1 MLMFNSRMLV
11 LLLLIPAL
19 AGPILPEKIVLSI
32 LLIILLVFAASRKV
46 SLAINDVDFETSIF
60 NTLLFASVVY
70 FSTFFGVP
78 ESIVL
83 AALFIV
89 AAYEFKG
96 VSLQNIGVFT
106 VFGLAYFLY
115 YHQVT
120 STPIDYNM
128 LFFLSLIGG
137 LTAALV
143 ESIDVSSDKRAT
155 MLLAVATVYLIFD
168 IYKFN
173 VDSYDL
179 AIAFLIA
186 FLLSMAAMKSGI
198 ADESGLMSATLVGT
212 LVIVFTRIEF
222 FLLLVTFYLVGSVST
237 KYKYAYKREQGVAEP
252 AGGARGYANVFGNSL
267 APLFF
272 AMTYGVYGHEV
283 FLLGFVASVAA
294 ALGDTMASE
303 IGKASG
309 KVYLITNLSRV
320 RPGISGGVSVR
331 GELAALLGV
340 IIIAIAAYPLNILST
355 WQYILVALVAGF
367 IAIHVDSVL
376 GATVEEKGYLT
387 NSGVNF
393 LATLSTGFFCY
404 ILLGY

>member
-1 MLMFNSRMLV
+1 MFDNRMLV

-19 AGPILPEKIVLSI
+19 AGPLLPGKIVLSI
-32 LLIILLVFAASRKV
+32 LLIILLVYSASQRI

-60 NTLLFASVVY
+60 NTLLFANVVY

-89 AAYEFKG
+89 AAHEFRG

-106 VFGLAYFLY
+106 LFGLAYFLY
-115 YHQVT
+115 YQQVT
-120 STPIDYNM
+120 ATPIDYNM
-128 LFFLSLIGG
+128 LFFLSLVGG

-155 MLLAVATVYLIFD
+155 MVLAVATVYLVFD

-173 VDSYDL
+173 VNSFDL

-237 KYKYAYKREQGVAEP
+237 KYKYDYKMEQGVAEP

-272 AMTYGVYGHEV
+272 AMTYGVYGHDI

-303 IGKASG
+303 IGKASD
-309 KVYLITNLSRV
+309 KVYLITNLSKV
-320 RPGISGGVSVR
+320 SSGISGGISVK
-331 GELAALLGV
+331 GEIAALLGAA
-340 IIIAIAAYPLNILST
+340 IIAIASFPLNILVS
-355 WQYILVALVAGF
+355 WQYILVAIVAGF
-367 IAIHVDSVL
+367 LAIHVDSIL

-393 LATLSTGFFCY
+393 VSTFSSGLFCY
-404 ILLGY
+404 IFIG

>member
-1 MLMFNSRMLV
+1 MLMFDNRMLV

-19 AGPILPEKIVLSI
+19 AGPLLPEKIVMSI
-32 LLIILLVFAASRKV
+32 LLMILLVYSASRKI

-60 NTLLFASVVY
+60 NTLLFANVVY
-70 FSTFFGVP
+70 SSTFFGVP

-89 AAYEFKG
+89 AAHEFRG
-96 VSLQNIGVFT
+96 VSLQNIGIFT
-106 VFGLAYFLY
+106 VFGLIYFLY

-143 ESIDVSSDKRAT
+143 ESIDVNSDKRAT
-155 MLLAVATVYLIFD
+155 MVLAVATVYLVFD

-173 VDSYDL
+173 VNSFDL

-212 LVIVFTRIEF
+212 LVIVFTGIEF

-237 KYKYAYKREQGVAEP
+237 KYKYDQKMEQGVAEP

-303 IGKASG
+303 IGKASE
-309 KVYLITNLSRV
+309 KVYLITNFNRV
-320 RPGISGGVSVR
+320 RSGISGGISTV
-331 GELAALLGV
+331 GEFAALLGAAIIV
-340 IIIAIAAYPLNILST
+340 IVSYLLNILVN
-355 WQYILVALVAGF
+355 WQYILVALLAGF
-367 IAIHVDSVL
+367 IAIHVDSFL

-393 LATLSTGFFCY
+393 VSTLSSGLFCY
-404 ILLGY
+404 ILIG

>member
-1 MLMFNSRMLV
+1 MFKSRMLV

-19 AGPILPEKIVLSI
+19 AGPFLPEKIVSSI
-32 LLIILLVFAASRKV
+32 LLIILLAYSASQKV

-60 NTLLFASVVY
+60 NTLLFATVVY
-70 FSTFFGVP
+70 FSTFFGIP

-89 AAYEFKG
+89 AAHEFRG
-96 VSLQNIGVFT
+96 VSLQNIGIFT
-106 VFGLAYFLY
+106 IFGLAYFFY

-120 STPIDYNM
+120 ATPIDYNM

-155 MLLAVATVYLIFD
+155 MMLAVATAYLIFD

-173 VDSYDL
+173 VSGSDL
-179 AIAFLIA
+179 GVAFLLA

-237 KYKYAYKREQGVAEP
+237 KYKYSLKMEMGVAEP

-272 AMTYGVYGHEV
+272 AMTYGVYGHDV

-303 IGKASG
+303 IGKSSD
-309 KVYLITNLSRV
+309 KVYLITNFSRV
-320 RPGISGGVSVR
+320 RSGVSGGVSAG

-340 IIIAIAAYPLNILST
+340 AIIAIASYPLNILVS
-355 WQYILVALVAGF
+355 WQHILIVLAAGF
-367 IAIHVDSVL
+367 IAIHLDSVL
-376 GATVEEKGYLT
+376 GATAEEKGYLT

-393 LATLSTGFFCY
+393 VSTLSSGLFCY

>member
-1 MLMFNSRMLV
+1 MLMFNNRMLV

-19 AGPILPEKIVLSI
+19 AGPFLPEKIVLSI
-32 LLIILLVFAASRKV
+32 LLIILLVYSASRKL
-46 SLAINDVDFETSIF
+46 SLAINDVNFETSIF
-60 NTLLFASVVY
+60 NTLLFASVLY
-70 FSTFFGVP
+70 FSTFFVDT

-89 AAYEFKG
+89 AAHEFRG
-96 VSLQNIGVFT
+96 VSLQNIGIFT
-106 VFGLAYFLY
+106 GFGLAYFFY

-120 STPIDYNM
+120 ATPIDYNM

-155 MLLAVATVYLIFD
+155 MVLAVATVYLIFD

-173 VDSYDL
+173 VDSFDL

-186 FLLSMAAMKSGI
+186 FLLSLAAMKSGI

-237 KYKYAYKREQGVAEP
+237 KYKYSLKMEQGVAEP

-283 FLLGFVASVAA
+283 FLLGFVASVGA

-303 IGKASG
+303 IGKASE

-320 RPGISGGVSVR
+320 RSGISGGVSVR
-331 GELAALLGV
+331 GELAALLGAA
-340 IIIAIAAYPLNILST
+340 IIAIASFPLSILVS

-376 GATVEEKGYLT
+376 GATMEKKGYLT

-393 LATLSTGFFCY
+393 VSTLSSGLFCY
-404 ILLGY
+404 ILMGY